1 MLTRVRRLTT
11 PLAVTLLAGGTAL
24 GTVAVASSAAADQGG
39 VPAIPLNTEQETTGS
54 NTGASGFFS
63 YTVQG
68 AMLCYTLTVRDLSVP
83 ATAAH
88 IHLAPRHVAG
98 PIEIHLDGRV
108 GDDVRDLDM
117 HHPATRPTW
126 PDCWPTRGATT
137 STSTRRRSPAERSA
151 ASSSDLTRIHAY
163 PPPPGER
170 PVSAAFE
177 PPRAAEVGL
186 SADWGGLGRRW
197 SRSAGGRRRVRIGAR
212 RCAWNRSDA
221 CSPRGQLRSL

>member
-83 ATAAH
+83 VTAAH
-88 IHLAPRHVAG
+88 IHVGPRHVAG
-98 PIEIHLDGRV
+98 AIVIHLTVGSGTSFETSACTTPAAPGRAGRV
-108 GDDVRDLDM
+108 RGGGFCGGGVRSVG
-117 HHPATRPTW
+117 R
-126 PDCWPTRGATT
+126 
-137 STSTRRRSPAERSA
+137 
-151 ASSSDLTRIHAY
+151 AS
-163 PPPPGER
+163 
-170 PVSAAFE
+170 
-177 PPRAAEVGL
+177 PRAAG
-186 SADWGGLGRRW
+186 RW
-197 SRSAGGRRRVRIGAR
+197 SRVR
-212 RCAWNRSDA
+212 
-221 CSPRGQLRSL
+221 

>member
-83 ATAAH
+83 VTAAH
-88 IHLAPRHVAG
+88 IHVGPRHVAG
-98 PIEIHLDGRV
+98 AIVIHLTV
-108 GDDVRDLDM
+108 GSGTSFETSACTTPAPDVFAALQANPRNYYVNV
-117 HHPATRPTW
+117 H
-126 PDCWPTRGATT
+126 T
-137 STSTRRRSPAERSA
+137 SAF
-151 ASSSDLTRIHAY
+151 
-163 PPPPGER
+163 PGG
-170 PVSAAFE
+170 
-177 PPRAAEVGL
+177 EV
-186 SADWGGLGRRW
+186 
-197 SRSAGGRRRVRIGAR
+197 
-212 RCAWNRSDA
+212 
-221 CSPRGQLRSL
+221 RGQMK